1 LSSGPW
7 EPGQRH
13 SREVMSAAVR
23 AMPGAGRE
31 IPGLVVTRGTG
42 ADRATMGDRLEVLVD
57 SGFRCGSGIAAAL
70 TLGAGPCWPGARS
83 CTGWPLR
90 TGPTYGT
97 ASTSW
102 PGSCA

>member
-1 LSSGPW
+1 
-7 EPGQRH
+7 
-13 SREVMSAAVR
+13 MSAAVR

-83 CTGWPLR
+83 YTGWP
-90 TGPTYGT
+90 PCGT

-102 PGSCA
+102 PTSCA